1 MPDTVGQSRERA
13 LTHIE
18 SGVGHVRVEV
28 TAGSSEEARALAD
41 AAVDARLAACA
52 QISGP
57 ITSVYRWE
65 GSIHADEE
73 WRIVFKTADD
83 RLAELTALLVDRHSY
98 EVPEIV
104 AVPVEGGNPEYLAWV
119 TESTRPRP

>member
-1 MPDTVGQSRERA
+1 M
-13 LTHIE
+13 THIE
-18 SGVGHVRVEV
+18 GDVGHVRVEV
-28 TAGSSEEARALAD
+28 TAGGREEAQTLAEE
-41 AAVDARLAACA
+41 AVDAGLVACA
-52 QISGP
+52 QVSGP

-65 GSIHADEE
+65 GRVHTDEE

-83 RLAELTALLVDRHSY
+83 RLAELTAHLVDRHSY

-104 AVPVEGGNPEYLAWV
+104 AVPVEGGNPEYLDWV

>member
-1 MPDTVGQSRERA
+1 M
-13 LTHIE
+13 THNE
-18 SGVGHVRVEV
+18 DAVGHVRVEV
-28 TAGSSEEARALAD
+28 TAGSSEEARMLAD
-41 AAVDARLAACA
+41 AAVEARLAACA

-65 GSIHADEE
+65 GRVHADEE
-73 WRIVFKTADD
+73 WRIVFKTAND

-104 AVPVEGGNPEYLAWV
+104 AVPVEGGNPEYLDWV